1 MTYHFSVNLSTSQHS
16 TEKFTFAVGF
26 NQHRDPQLAR
36 VQRIKGYRKF
46 SPSENF
52 INCSKDLEITA
63 ERKG

>member
-1 MTYHFSVNLSTSQHS
+1 M
-16 TEKFTFAVGF
+16 FAVGIY
-26 NQHRDPQLAR
+26 QHRDPQLAR

-63 ERKG
+63 EKKVKGIYKSELEN